1 MQTIQAY
8 LITWVLTFG
17 VASYPLAQGISDADK
32 TPCISCE
39 EVKNLRLPDV
49 TISETEMV
57 EEGTSYCKVLGI
69 IGKEIQFELLLPN
82 AWNTRFVMGGGG
94 GFVGSIQNVARSRV
108 HDGYATAGT
117 NTGHEGPG
125 IKADWALYHMERQVN
140 FGHLAVHRTAEVS
153 KALID
158 QYYCAYPEYSY
169 FIGCSRGG
177 GQALI
182 EAQRYP
188 DDFDGIVAAAP
199 VIDWPATG
207 AEFIQNIQILYPDPE
222 KLNEPVITQAHLQL
236 LQSAVLEQCDTL
248 DGVKDH
254 ILNDPRECAFDFSLL
269 PRCPDDAGGKDCF
282 TAAQIKAVQG
292 IYEGVA
298 NQEGAIYPGFP
309 FGCENEPGGWLP
321 WIVGPNQGSMELGF
335 PSLHFAFGTEMF
347 KYLVFQDPDW
357 NYATYDFSNLSEDAR
372 YAAAYLN
379 ATSTD
384 YSAFKN
390 RGGKMIMYH
399 GWNDPALS
407 AYTAIEHYEAAKEKD
422 SEIEEYIRFF
432 LLPGVLHCGGG
443 PGPGEADWLELVRVW
458 VEEGQAPERVLVSKT
473 ENDEVIMSR
482 PVFPYPSTV
491 VYDGSGDPNVESSFV
506 EKKE

>member
-1 MQTIQAY
+1 MQTIQVY
-8 LITWVLTFG
+8 LTTWI
-17 VASYPLAQGISDADK
+17 LAFAMFSFALGQTPSDADK
-32 TPCISCE
+32 TPCIPCE

-49 TISETEMV
+49 TIAETERV
-57 EEGTSYCKVLGI
+57 EEGTTYCKVLGV
-69 IGKEIQFELLLPN
+69 IGKEIQFELLLPDVWN
-82 AWNTRFVMGGGG
+82 ARFVMGGGG

-169 FIGCSRGG
+169 FVGCSRGG

-188 DDFDGIVAAAP
+188 GDFDGIVAAAP

-222 KLNEPVITQAHLQL
+222 KLDEPVITQAHLQL
-236 LQSAVLEQCDTL
+236 LQAAVLAQCDAL

-269 PRCPDDAGGKDCF
+269 PRCPDEAGGEDCF
-282 TAAQIKAVQG
+282 TAAQIEAVQS

-298 NQEGAIYPGFP
+298 NEEGAIYPGFP
-309 FGCENEPGGWLP
+309 FGGENEPGGWLP
-321 WIVGPNQGSMELGF
+321 WIVGPNPGSMELGF

-357 NYATYDFSNLSEDAR
+357 DYTTYDFSDLSEDTH

-407 AYTAIEHYEAAKEKD
+407 AYTAIDHYEAAKEKD
-422 SEIEEYIRFF
+422 SEIEDYIRLF

-458 VEEGQAPERVLVSKT
+458 VEEAQAPERVVVSKT
-473 ENDEVIMSR
+473 ENDEVVMTR
-482 PVFPYPSTV
+482 PVFPYPSTA
-491 VYDGSGDPNVESSFV
+491 VYDGSGDPHVESSFV
-506 EKKE
+506 EKK